1 MQGRYDW
8 ALEPGS
14 GDRALPGE
22 RFPPLQKA
30 VMMETAMSPHLEDG
44 DNNSDSLREL
54 GWGL

>member
-1 MQGRYDW
+1 MQGRYGW

-44 DNNSDSLREL
+44 DNNSDGLREL